1 MVLDGKS
8 VNKIMNNINN
18 TKVTVMFSSTNSVN
32 VSLIIKEQTNA

>member
-18 TKVTVMFSSTNSVN
+18 TKVTVMFTSTNSVN